1 MINDEY
7 IRQLLDRVKELL
19 TNEINKV
26 LDENDLSYKKRK
38 RKILYIMNIVGTIKK
53 AFKDASEIW
62 DNILQLFT

>member
-26 LDENDLSYKKRK
+26 LDENDLS
-38 RKILYIMNIVGTIKK
+38 
-53 AFKDASEIW
+53 
-62 DNILQLFT
+62 